1 MGLYRIKGIYHS
13 GRKGLRMSPVTEY
26 KYDGL
31 ISCQVNWDIDYLR
44 QFKCTRFW
52 LENHSKYSWWDTS
65 PVIQLT
71 KKDSNI
77 YVLETINTIYELEI
91 LE

>member
-1 MGLYRIKGIYHS
+1 MGLFRIKGIYHS
-13 GRKGLRMSPVTEY
+13 GRNGLRMSPVTEY

-31 ISCQVNWDIDYLR
+31 IGCQVNWDIDYLR

-77 YVLETINTIYELEI
+77 YQKLNQRKIYKKKK
-91 LE
+91 